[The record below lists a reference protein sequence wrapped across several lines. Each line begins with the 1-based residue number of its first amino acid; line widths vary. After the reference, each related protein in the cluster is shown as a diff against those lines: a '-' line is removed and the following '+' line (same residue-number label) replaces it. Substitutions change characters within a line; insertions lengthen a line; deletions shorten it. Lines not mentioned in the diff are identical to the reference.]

1 LGGIPKRPYAS
12 AEMPQRRRPNRV
24 EVKLDD
30 AEHAALAAKAAAAG
44 MTRSQ
49 VVRDAL
55 RTALADDTSAQTGEM
70 SRREALELLARA
82 ARDGSV
88 GAAEAVARE
97 LRLRPVEADRPPA
110 TTGTVRLRDLPP
122 AALHL
127 VE

>member
-1 LGGIPKRPYAS
+1 
-12 AEMPQRRRPNRV
+12 MPQRRRPNRV